1 MLLDHLVSAK
11 AADYAPETL
20 PDDALFT
27 PLDKT
32 NAVQTLNAQV
42 KTSSWLDQFDD
53 EDEMVL
59 EKAQQ
64 ERVSDTFSSL
74 VAQDPDAKNKLL
86 TLEMPEEVKSVV
98 SMVTAFQWK
107 FVEQANEL
115 RSMAVTR
122 IAKETE
128 HPDARIRLK
137 ALELLGKV
145 TEVALFTD
153 RVEVKREDISDEEL
167 ENRIK
172 AKLERYMGVVDVV
185 EAHSVPGEA
194 EDIDEL
200 EDVGIE
206 KIIAPKQNT

>member
-1 MLLDHLVSAK
+1 MLLDHLVLAQ

-20 PDDALFT
+20 PDDAIFT
-27 PLDKT
+27 PLDKANT
-32 NAVQTLNAQV
+32 VQTLNAQV
-42 KTSSWLDQFDD
+42 KTASWLDQFADDD
-53 EDEMVL
+53 EAVL

-74 VAQDPDAKNKLL
+74 VTQDPNAKDKLL

-115 RSMAVTR
+115 RSMAVTK
-122 IAKETE
+122 IAKETD

-153 RVEVKREDISDEEL
+153 RVEVKREDMSDEEL
-167 ENRIK
+167 ENKIK

-185 EAHSVPGEA
+185 EARRVEDEA
-194 EDIDEL
+194 EDLDDID
-200 EDVGIE
+200 DVGIE
-206 KIIAPKQNT
+206 KIIAPKESR

>member
-20 PDDALFT
+20 PDDTLFT
-27 PLDKT
+27 PLDKA

-42 KTSSWLDQFDD
+42 KTSSWLAQFDD
-53 EDEMVL
+53 EDETVL

-64 ERVSDTFSSL
+64 ERVADTFAAL
-74 VAQDPDAKNKLL
+74 TTQDPDAKDKLL

-98 SMVTAFQWK
+98 GMVTAYQWK

-115 RSMAVTR
+115 RSMAVTK

-153 RVEVKREDISDEEL
+153 RVEVKRENMSDEEL

-172 AKLERYMGVVDVV
+172 AKLERYMGIVDVV
-185 EAHSVPGEA
+185 ETHSVEDKT
-194 EDIDEL
+194 EDIEDL

-206 KIIAPKQNT
+206 KVIKPKDAT